1 MSQNDDYLL
10 RGALRRLQIIP
21 RNIKVDGP
29 EDVQGDVPEVGN
41 VDDTGD
47 VQEDVQQDV
56 QEDVQQE
63 RGEVTQARGG
73 VSINIDEEAGDWIK
87 KVRDGGG
94 GLMIGPDD
102 GIIAV
107 PEGPGEREPVEEEP
121 VESEPETV
129 DDIRKLG
136 RDALASPAEEEEA
149 EGAIKKTML
158 AIRRLMS
165 GVERALRRDHD

>member
-41 VDDTGD
+41 GDDTGD
-47 VQEDVQQDV
+47 VQES
-56 QEDVQQE
+56 VQQE
-63 RGEVTQARGG
+63 RGEVAQARGG

-136 RDALASPAEEEEA
+136 RDALASPAEEEEV

-158 AIRRLMS
+158 AIRRLLS
-165 GVERALRRDHD
+165 GVERTLRRDHD

>member
-1 MSQNDDYLL
+1 MSPNDDYLL

-21 RNIKVDGP
+21 RNINVDGP
-29 EDVQGDVPEVGN
+29 EGVQGDVPEVGN
-41 VDDTGD
+41 GNDTG
-47 VQEDVQQDV
+47 DV

-107 PEGPGEREPVEEEP
+107 PEGPGERGPVEEEP

-136 RDALASPAEEEEA
+136 RDALASPAEEEEV

-158 AIRRLMS
+158 AIRRLLS
-165 GVERALRRDHD
+165 GVERTLRRDHD

>member
-1 MSQNDDYLL
+1 MSQHDDFLL

-21 RNIKVDGP
+21 RNIKVDGRD
-29 EDVQGDVPEVGN
+29 DVQGSVPEVGN
-41 VDDTGD
+41 ENDTG
-47 VQEDVQQDV
+47 DV

-107 PEGPGEREPVEEEP
+107 PEGPGEREPVEKEP

-136 RDALASPAEEEEA
+136 RDALASPAEEEEV
-149 EGAIKKTML
+149 EGAIQKTMF
-158 AIRRLMS
+158 AIRQLMA
-165 GVERALRRDHD
+165 GVERRFSERRKHD

>member
-1 MSQNDDYLL
+1 MSQNDDFLL

-21 RNIKVDGP
+21 RNIKVDGR
-29 EDVQGDVPEVGN
+29 EDVQGSVPEVGRK
-41 VDDTGD
+41 DDTGD
-47 VQEDVQQDV
+47 VQEDV

-94 GLMIGPDD
+94 GLTIGPDD

-136 RDALASPAEEEEA
+136 RDTLESPAEEEEV

-158 AIRRLMS
+158 AIRRLMA
-165 GVERALRRDHD
+165 GVERTLRRDHD

>member
-1 MSQNDDYLL
+1 MSQDDDYLL

-29 EDVQGDVPEVGN
+29 EGVQGDVPEVGN
-41 VDDTGD
+41 GNDTG
-47 VQEDVQQDV
+47 DV

-121 VESEPETV
+121 VESESETV

-136 RDALASPAEEEEA
+136 RDALASPAEEEEV

-165 GVERALRRDHD
+165 GVERTLRRDHD

>member
-10 RGALRRLQIIP
+10 RGALRRLQITP
-21 RNIKVDGP
+21 RNIRVDDPDG
-29 EDVQGDVPEVGN
+29 VQGDVPEVGN
-41 VDDTGD
+41 GDDTGD
-47 VQEDVQQDV
+47 VQEDVQQ
-56 QEDVQQE
+56 E
-63 RGEVTQARGG
+63 RGEATQARGG

-94 GLMIGPDD
+94 GLTIGPDD

-136 RDALASPAEEEEA
+136 RDALASPAEEEEV

-165 GVERALRRDHD
+165 GVERTLRRDHD

>member
-1 MSQNDDYLL
+1 MSQHDDYLL

-21 RNIKVDGP
+21 RNIKVDGR
-29 EDVQGDVPEVGN
+29 EDVQGSVPEVGRK
-41 VDDTGD
+41 DDTGD
-47 VQEDVQQDV
+47 VP
-56 QEDVQQE
+56 EDVQQE
-63 RGEVTQARGG
+63 RGEATQARGG

-136 RDALASPAEEEEA
+136 RDALASPAEEEEV

-165 GVERALRRDHD
+165 GVERTFRRDHD

>member
-1 MSQNDDYLL
+1 MSQDDDYLL

-41 VDDTGD
+41 GDDTG
-47 VQEDVQQDV
+47 DV

-136 RDALASPAEEEEA
+136 RDALASPAEEEEV

-165 GVERALRRDHD
+165 GVERTLRRDHD

>member
-1 MSQNDDYLL
+1 MSQDDDYLL

-21 RNIKVDGP
+21 RNIKVDGR
-29 EDVQGDVPEVGN
+29 EDVQGSVPEVGHK
-41 VDDTGD
+41 DDTG
-47 VQEDVQQDV
+47 DV

-63 RGEVTQARGG
+63 RGEVTQSRGG

-107 PEGPGEREPVEEEP
+107 PEGPGERGQVEEEP

-136 RDALASPAEEEEA
+136 RDALASPAEEEEV

-158 AIRRLMS
+158 AIRRLLS
-165 GVERALRRDHD
+165 GVERTLRRDHD

>member
-1 MSQNDDYLL
+1 MSQHDDYLL

-21 RNIKVDGP
+21 RNIKVDGR
-29 EDVQGDVPEVGN
+29 EDVQGSVPEVGQR
-41 VDDTGD
+41 DDNGD
-47 VQEDVQQDV
+47 IQEDA
-56 QEDVQQE
+56 QQE
-63 RGEVTQARGG
+63 RGEATQSRGG
-73 VSINIDEEAGDWIK
+73 ISLHIDEEAGDWIK

-107 PEGPGEREPVEEEP
+107 PEGPSEREPVEEEP

-136 RDALASPAEEEEA
+136 RDALASPAEEEEV

-158 AIRRLMS
+158 AIRRFMS
-165 GVERALRRDHD
+165 GVERTLRRDHD

>member
-21 RNIKVDGP
+21 RNIKVDDP
-29 EDVQGDVPEVGN
+29 EGVQGDVPEVGN
-41 VDDTGD
+41 GNDTGG
-47 VQEDVQQDV
+47 
-56 QEDVQQE
+56 VQQE
-63 RGEVTQARGG
+63 RGEVTQERGG

-87 KVRDGGG
+87 KVRDDGG
-94 GLMIGPDD
+94 GLTIGPDD

-136 RDALASPAEEEEA
+136 RDALASPAEEEEV
-149 EGAIKKTML
+149 EGAIQKTMF
-158 AIRRLMS
+158 AIRQLMA
-165 GVERALRRDHD
+165 GVERRFSERRKHD